1 MIHKFRIKKSEGNA
15 IQIFERT
22 LQGIFQPSRPI
33 CLQVSMNASQRVKRG
48 SFLPLFDI
56 SKATVQDCT
65 PDWQIDGTTRP
76 ESGRWETNSQV
87 SGKDTETKWCKDWRD
102 EEDIYIHTYIYI
114 YLWTISEHVVES
126 ANKKCNSWI
135 LCCLCCGFA
144 TVPLLSQAV
153 TSGLEK
159 GMVKPG
165 VCNREMVDGKRG
177 HGLLRCFLLVDG
189 WKDNQWQTKG
199 ASLSD
204 MMGSN
209 TQKYKEL
216 WRKSVW

>member
-1 MIHKFRIKKSEGNA
+1 MIHKFRIEKSEGNA

-48 SFLPLFDI
+48 SFLPLSDI

-87 SGKDTETKWCKDWRD
+87 SGKDTEKIWCKNWRD
-102 EEDIYIHTYIYI
+102 EEDIYIYIYTVYI

-135 LCCLCCGFA
+135 LCCCVVDLQPFLCSA
-144 TVPLLSQAV
+144 RLWPAV
-153 TSGLEK
+153 
-159 GMVKPG
+159 
-165 VCNREMVDGKRG
+165 
-177 HGLLRCFLLVDG
+177 
-189 WKDNQWQTKG
+189 
-199 ASLSD
+199 
-204 MMGSN
+204 
-209 TQKYKEL
+209 
-216 WRKSVW
+216 WRRAW